1 MKRIILWDHERG
13 SWQYDVFCL
22 LIIAFIFL
30 TPNSWFSRTE
40 ILATNTSLAA
50 VKHQV
55 LSEAGI
61 QPSKSS
67 GRLQHGRSADAAPD
81 REKSTER
88 SAK

>member
-30 TPNSWFSRTE
+30 TPNSWFNRTE
-40 ILATNTSLAA
+40 ILATNTSLRT

-55 LSEAGI
+55 LSDAGG
-61 QPSKSS
+61 QPGKPSES
-67 GRLQHGRSADAAPD
+67 LQHGRDSGAATD
-81 REKSTER
+81 REYSIER